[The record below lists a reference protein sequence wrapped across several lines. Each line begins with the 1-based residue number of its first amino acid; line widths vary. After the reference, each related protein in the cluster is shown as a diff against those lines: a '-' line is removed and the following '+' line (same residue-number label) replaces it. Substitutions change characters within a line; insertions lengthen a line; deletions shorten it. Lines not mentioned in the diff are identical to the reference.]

1 MADRLSK
8 ILLVEDDA
16 DDAFIAQSVVKKFGL
31 NHAIDWVDDGEK
43 ALQYLEKKG
52 IYKDKPTPNVVLL
65 DLQLPIMHGIEL
77 LKKIRSHSAFKSLP
91 VYLLTN
97 SRSPQNQKDAQTYH
111 AAGFYKKPLE
121 IDQFRELLNVLHK
134 KSALSPHTLHCW

>member
-1 MADRLSK
+1 MADRLNK

-31 NHAIDWVDDGEK
+31 NHTIDWVDNGEK

-52 IYKDKPTPNVVLL
+52 LYKDKTTPNVILL
-65 DLQLPIMHGIEL
+65 DLQLPIVHGIEV
-77 LKKIRSHSAFKSLP
+77 LKKIRSHPTFKQVP

-97 SRSPQNQKDAQTYH
+97 SCSPQNQQAAQKYK

-121 IDQFRELLNVLHK
+121 IDQFRDLLAAFRKDTPL
-134 KSALSPHTLHCW
+134 AGTA